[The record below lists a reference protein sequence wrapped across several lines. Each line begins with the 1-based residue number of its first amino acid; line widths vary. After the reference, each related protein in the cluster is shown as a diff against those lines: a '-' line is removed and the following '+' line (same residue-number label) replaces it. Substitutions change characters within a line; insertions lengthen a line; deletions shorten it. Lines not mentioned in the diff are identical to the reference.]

1 MSVSGRRQTGEDVG
15 QQSPERPPSLLAVA
29 LRMVDDVD
37 DARDLLWDSLLPA
50 LRATRLHADPFHVP
64 YPGAGGGPAP
74 SVSTGFRSAIES
86 PSAGRTWW
94 QFWVAVRRGIG
105 GHPGARTPQTSPR
118 NPRNGPR
125 LACAPER
132 IPKLDVAQ
140 RACERSSRSERRG
153 KEARP
158 LAASTAA
165 AAVAAGPWDPS
176 RGLPNGGRRGRR
188 SSSRT

>member
-94 QFWVAVRRGIG
+94 QFWWQYVGALAGIP
-105 GHPGARTPQTSPR
+105 GHAHRKQVPEIPETVHVLLAL
-118 NPRNGPR
+118 RNGFPSWPSSVHQRRANLEAGDLNDRVRLRARKTLDFMSRQPR
-125 LACAPER
+125 KSCYR
-132 IPKLDVAQ
+132 SCYHAQ
-140 RACERSSRSERRG
+140 PSSR
-153 KEARP
+153 
-158 LAASTAA
+158 
-165 AAVAAGPWDPS
+165 
-176 RGLPNGGRRGRR
+176 
-188 SSSRT
+188 